1 MPTLQSQDMKER
13 RQFVDNNEK
22 ISFGLRIREL
32 RKVLEMT
39 QNDFAIR
46 IGLTQNTI
54 TKYETGLRSP
64 SKQIVISICRE
75 FNVNEDWL
83 RTGKGDMFNPMS
95 EDEELDLYIGRISG
109 GEDKFK
115 KNLLKALCKLSE
127 DEWNVLKKI
136 ISEMKEG

>member
-1 MPTLQSQDMKER
+1 MDK
-13 RQFVDNNEK
+13 
-22 ISFGLRIREL
+22 RIKEL
-32 RKVLEMT
+32 RKALNMT
-39 QNDFAIR
+39 QNDFGTR
-46 IGLTQNTI
+46 IGLTPNTV
-54 TKYETGLRSP
+54 TNYETGRRVP
-64 SKQIVISICRE
+64 SNQVIFSICRE

-83 RTGKGDMFNPMS
+83 RTGNGDMFNPMS

>member
-1 MPTLQSQDMKER
+1 MNER
-13 RQFVDNNEK
+13 LKQ
-22 ISFGLRIREL
+22 L
-32 RKVLEMT
+32 RKALNKK
-39 QNDFAIR
+39 QGDFAAALAISQGHLSDVENGRKEVSDR
-46 IGLTQNTI
+46 I
-54 TKYETGLRSP
+54 
-64 SKQIVISICRE
+64 ISICSLK

-83 RTGKGDMFNPMS
+83 RTGSGDMFNPVS

>member
-1 MPTLQSQDMKER
+1 M
-13 RQFVDNNEK
+13 DNNEN

-64 SKQIVISICRE
+64 SNQIVISICRE

-95 EDEELDLYIGRISG
+95 EDEELDNYIGRISG

-115 KNLLKALCKLSE
+115 KNLLKTLCKLTDE
-127 DEWNVLKKI
+127 EWNVLKKI
-136 ISEMKEG
+136 IAEMKEG

>member
-1 MPTLQSQDMKER
+1 MENTE
-13 RQFVDNNEK
+13 N

-32 RKVLEMT
+32 RKTLEMT
-39 QNDFAIR
+39 QNDFAVR

-64 SKQIVISICRE
+64 SNQIVISICRE

-83 RTGKGDMFNPMS
+83 RTGNGDMFNPMS
-95 EDEELDLYIGRISG
+95 EDEELDNYIGRISG

-115 KNLLKALCKLSE
+115 KNLLKALCKLTDE
-127 DEWNVLKKI
+127 EWNVLKKI
-136 ISEMKEG
+136 IAEMKEG